1 MVQIGNSLIEIDSPD
16 ETETRRLKLYGKG
29 ELIPTNTHSIWQ
41 VCKGIVQLSTL
52 YPCGEEGLLGWV
64 GPSMCF
70 GPWFTYLET
79 YQAKAVS
86 DVYLTWFS
94 QTEIESSPQL
104 AAQIFPQM
112 NHRLRQME
120 ALLAISGLRRVE
132 DRLIQLFLLLKQ
144 EMGQPVADGILL
156 NIRLTHQDIAGAIG
170 TSRVTITR
178 LLGHLKQQGLI
189 GFDFK
194 RKIILK
200 PDFFTISESIILIN
214 KP

>member
-1 MVQIGNSLIEIDSPD
+1 MVPICNSLIEIDSPD
-16 ETETRRLKLYGKG
+16 ETETRRLQLYGKG
-29 ELIPTNTHSIWQ
+29 ELIDTTTQRIWQ

-52 YPCGEEGLLGWV
+52 YPTGEEALLGWV

-86 DVYLTWFS
+86 DVYLMWFS
-94 QTEIESSPQL
+94 PAEIESSPQL
-104 AAQIFPQM
+104 AAQLLPQM

-120 ALLAISGLRRVE
+120 ALLAIGGLRRVE
-132 DRLIQLFLLLKQ
+132 DRLNQLLLLLKQ
-144 EMGQPVADGILL
+144 EMGQPVSDGTLL

-178 LLGHLKQQGLI
+178 LMGQLKQQGLI
-189 GFDFK
+189 GFDSK

-200 PDFFTISESIILIN
+200 EPAFLAASQCSVLRR
-214 KP
+214 

>member
-1 MVQIGNSLIEIDSPD
+1 MVPIGNSLIQIDSPD
-16 ETETRRLKLYGKG
+16 ETETRRLQFYPKG
-29 ELIPTNTHSIWQ
+29 EIIPTPTQSIWQ

-52 YPCGEEGLLGWV
+52 YPTGEEALLGWV

-70 GPWFTYLET
+70 GPWFTYLQT

-94 QTEIESSPQL
+94 QAEIESSPQL
-104 AAQIFPQM
+104 AAQLFPQM

-120 ALLAISGLRRVE
+120 ALLAIAGLRRVE
-132 DRLIQLFLLLKQ
+132 DRLNQLLLLLKQ
-144 EMGQPVADGILL
+144 EMGVPVSHGILL

-178 LLGHLKQQGLI
+178 LLGNLKQQGLI
-189 GFDFK
+189 SFDSK
-194 RKIILK
+194 RNIILK
-200 PDFFTISESIILIN
+200 PEFFGVCEPFVLN
-214 KP
+214 PQP